1 MTTWTEQ
8 RRLRRRRRRRM
19 EEIVGWIV
27 VPPMLVGLWWGG
39 TYVYDTFKEPAMAV
53 ITAAKAI
60 QAKGLSNRE
69 P

>member
-1 MTTWTEQ
+1 
-8 RRLRRRRRRRM
+8 M

-60 QAKGLSNRE
+60 QAKGITGRE